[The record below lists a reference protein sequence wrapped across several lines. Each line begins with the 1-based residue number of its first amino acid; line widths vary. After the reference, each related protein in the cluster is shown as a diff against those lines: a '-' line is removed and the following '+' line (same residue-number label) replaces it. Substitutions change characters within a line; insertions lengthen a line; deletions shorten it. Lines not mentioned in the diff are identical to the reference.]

1 MLKKTQ
7 HVYNLAM
14 TDNRTKQIELGARLR
29 SAMEVK
35 GLSARSL
42 AIALEDRGL
51 QSVNRTTIGDYLA
64 GRYSPTAALLLDIA
78 DVLGVTPGWLL
89 TGEGPQV
96 VLATERASTERWGW
110 LSAAL
115 QERIVRAAQR
125 ASAPD
130 QSAEEAVQAVDA
142 YLLGALHLADTRL
155 SPHPMA
161 EIAARCFNQG
171 SEGDLGDVIALLVF
185 AFDKI
190 HAITGKSAPGGWDV
204 AARYPDDFSKG
215 SVAPSV
221 VTSHKTT
228 KQDRKEPKKK
238 KG

>member
-1 MLKKTQ
+1 
-7 HVYNLAM
+7 M
-14 TDNRTKQIELGARLR
+14 TDNRAKQVEIGARLR
-29 SAMEVK
+29 STMEDK

-42 AIALEDRGL
+42 AIALEERGL

-115 QERIVRAAQR
+115 QERIIRAAQR
-125 ASAPD
+125 ASAPG

-155 SPHPMA
+155 APHSMA

-171 SEGDLGDVIALLVF
+171 AEQDLGDVIALLVF

-190 HAITGKSAPGGWDV
+190 HTVTGKSPWGGWDV
-204 AARYPDDFSKG
+204 AARYPDDFG
-215 SVAPSV
+215 EESVAPSV

-228 KQDRKEPKKK
+228 KQGSKQPKKK